1 MNSQVTEYGVHWN
14 FFFSLAAVSLL
25 SAILS
30 PLLNDSRLNEHPH
43 LQVTTVFVP
52 RKAWLGSVGVAVAYE
67 GLLAEGAQ
75 TWVLGDAPRYQFIV
89 ILALFYNLC
98 PYSRQ
103 GLIEANR
110 EGLMSSLGYL
120 ALHLAGVSWGSDLL
134 FLAST
139 PDHLLTSAGLL
150 VVWLVS
156 VAIG

>member
-1 MNSQVTEYGVHWN
+1 M
-14 FFFSLAAVSLL
+14 
-25 SAILS
+25 
-30 PLLNDSRLNEHPH
+30 
-43 LQVTTVFVP
+43 
-52 RKAWLGSVGVAVAYE
+52 AVAYE

-75 TWVLGDAPRYQFIV
+75 TWVLGDAPRYHFVVFIV
-89 ILALFYNLC
+89 SVFQS
-98 PYSRQ
+98 YSRQ